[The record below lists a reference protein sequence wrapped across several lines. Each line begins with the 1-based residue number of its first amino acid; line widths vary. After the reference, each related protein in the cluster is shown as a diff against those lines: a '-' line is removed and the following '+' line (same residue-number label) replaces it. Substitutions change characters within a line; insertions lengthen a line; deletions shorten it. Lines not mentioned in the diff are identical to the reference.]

1 MSPAIS
7 TAASAISA
15 TAASSVSSAATIPT
29 AATSS
34 ISATALRSVPAVSSV
49 PAAATVPIPVS
60 SLVSAPAALCSAV
73 LVLPETISTIT
84 HDQFPFQHI
93 FLANIPYRLFAYY
106 NLCCPSETAT
116 SAIFCPKLRLSP
128 HWIHSICCS
137 FLFSKYF
144 LFNWHVSVPGRHLSA
159 SSLYRS
165 AVFHSPSL
173 S

>member
-7 TAASAISA
+7 PATSAISA
-15 TAASSVSSAATIPT
+15 TAASSVSSAATIFT

-60 SLVSAPAALCSAV
+60 SFVSAPAALSSAV
-73 LVLPETISTIT
+73 LVLPEIIFIIT
-84 HDQFPFQHI
+84 HDQIPFQHI
-93 FLANIPYRLFAYY
+93 FLADIPYRLFAYY

-116 SAIFCPKLRLSP
+116 SAIFCPKLLLSP
-128 HWIHSICCS
+128 PWIYSICCA
-137 FLFSKYF
+137 FLFSKYS
-144 LFNWHVSVPGRHLSA
+144 LFNRHASVPDRHLSA

>member
-7 TAASAISA
+7 PAASAISA
-15 TAASSVSSAATIPT
+15 TAASSVSS

-49 PAAATVPIPVS
+49 SAAATVPIPVS

-73 LVLPETISTIT
+73 LVLPEIISTIT

-93 FLANIPYRLFAYY
+93 FLADIPYRLFAYY

-116 SAIFCPKLRLSP
+116 SAIFCPKLLLSP

-144 LFNWHVSVPGRHLSA
+144 LFNWHISVPGRHLSA

>member
-7 TAASAISA
+7 PAASAISA
-15 TAASSVSSAATIPT
+15 TAASSVSS

-49 PAAATVPIPVS
+49 SAAATVPIPVS
-60 SLVSAPAALCSAV
+60 SLISAPAALCSAV
-73 LVLPETISTIT
+73 LVLPEIISTIT

-93 FLANIPYRLFAYY
+93 FLADIPYRLFAYY

-116 SAIFCPKLRLSP
+116 SAIFCPKLLLSP
-128 HWIHSICCS
+128 HCLRSICCV

>member
-7 TAASAISA
+7 PAASAISA
-15 TAASSVSSAATIPT
+15 TAASSVSS

-49 PAAATVPIPVS
+49 SAAATVPIPVS

-93 FLANIPYRLFAYY
+93 FLADIPYRLFAYY

-116 SAIFCPKLRLSP
+116 SAIFCPKPLLSP
-128 HWIHSICCS
+128 HWIHSICCA
-137 FLFSKYF
+137 FLFSKYS
-144 LFNWHVSVPGRHLSA
+144 LFNRHASVPGRHLSA

>member
-7 TAASAISA
+7 PAASAISA
-15 TAASSVSSAATIPT
+15 TAASSVSSAAT
-29 AATSS
+29 SS
-34 ISATALRSVPAVSSV
+34 ISATALRSV

-84 HDQFPFQHI
+84 HNQFSFQHI
-93 FLANIPYRLFAYY
+93 FLADIPYRLFAYY

-165 AVFHSPSL
+165 AIFHSPSL

>member
-7 TAASAISA
+7 PAASAISA
-15 TAASSVSSAATIPT
+15 TAASSVSS

-49 PAAATVPIPVS
+49 SAAATVPIPVS

-73 LVLPETISTIT
+73 LVLPEIISTIT

-93 FLANIPYRLFAYY
+93 FLADIPYRLFAYY

>member
-7 TAASAISA
+7 PAASAIS
-15 TAASSVSSAATIPT
+15 SAATIFT

-34 ISATALRSVPAVSSV
+34 ISATALRSV

-93 FLANIPYRLFAYY
+93 FLADIPYRLFAYY

-165 AVFHSPSL
+165 AIFHSPSL

>member
-7 TAASAISA
+7 PAASAISA
-15 TAASSVSSAATIPT
+15 TAASSVSS

-49 PAAATVPIPVS
+49 SAAATVPIPMS
-60 SLVSAPAALCSAV
+60 SLVFTPAALCSAV
-73 LVLPETISTIT
+73 LVLPEIISTIT

-93 FLANIPYRLFAYY
+93 FLADIPYRLFAYY

-128 HWIHSICCS
+128 HCLRSICCT

>member
-7 TAASAISA
+7 PAASAISA
-15 TAASSVSSAATIPT
+15 TAASSVSS

-49 PAAATVPIPVS
+49 SAAATVPIPMS
-60 SLVSAPAALCSAV
+60 SLVFTPAALCSAV
-73 LVLPETISTIT
+73 LVLPEIISTIT

-93 FLANIPYRLFAYY
+93 FLADIPYRLFAYY

-116 SAIFCPKLRLSP
+116 SAIFCPKPLLSP
-128 HWIHSICCS
+128 HWIHSICCA
-137 FLFSKYF
+137 FLFSKYS
-144 LFNWHVSVPGRHLSA
+144 LFNRHASVPGRHLSA

>member
-7 TAASAISA
+7 PAASAISA

-34 ISATALRSVPAVSSV
+34 ISATALRSVPVVSSV

-106 NLCCPSETAT
+106 NLCCPSENAT

-128 HWIHSICCS
+128 LCLRSICCS
-137 FLFSKYF
+137 FSF
-144 LFNWHVSVPGRHLSA
+144 LKIFPV
-159 SSLYRS
+159 
-165 AVFHSPSL
+165 
-173 S
+173 

>member
-7 TAASAISA
+7 PAASAISA
-15 TAASSVSSAATIPT
+15 TAASSVSS

-49 PAAATVPIPVS
+49 SAAATVPIPVS
-60 SLVSAPAALCSAV
+60 SLISAPAALCSAV
-73 LVLPETISTIT
+73 LVLPEIISTIT

-93 FLANIPYRLFAYY
+93 FLADIPYRLFAYY

-116 SAIFCPKLRLSP
+116 SAIFCPKPLLSP
-128 HWIHSICCS
+128 HCLRSICCV

>member
-7 TAASAISA
+7 PAASAISA
-15 TAASSVSSAATIPT
+15 TAASSVSSAATIFT

-34 ISATALRSVPAVSSV
+34 ISATALRSV

-93 FLANIPYRLFAYY
+93 FLADIPYRLFAYY

-128 HWIHSICCS
+128 HCLRSICCT